1 MDIGKTIFD
10 VVLQCWDCISKY
22 LAYIQSLEDNVGAL
36 RRKKDDLSHVFED
49 VNRRVMLAE
58 GEHKVRTSEVA
69 GWLKNAQLL
78 MQEVDSVLQRGEQEM
93 HNSCLCSLCPK
104 NCRSRYKQSKLA
116 EAMKSTVEAQVTQG
130 RNFKDDIAYEPADL
144 ILERSLNV
152 LRSKMD
158 ELVSVFEDVNR
169 QVKEAEDRHIKRT
182 SEVGSWLDRVGVLK
196 EEVGKLLDKG
206 EQEIRNSRLSSG
218 DRSPKNTQTCYELS
232 KLSDEKKSA
241 VQEELLKGHLY
252 SVGGMALELAG
263 TAFDFATTILVPT
276 KKGFN
281 MSAFG
286 QHKNEQSQLELPAG
300 SPTDVLEKEDLE
312 AKKAP

>member
-58 GEHKVRTSEVA
+58 GEHK
-69 GWLKNAQLL
+69 
-78 MQEVDSVLQRGEQEM
+78 RGEQEM